1 MNSLK
6 LTFLSLIFLLFA
18 GTVSAQLGV
27 RAGIAIS
34 DQHIDPDDNVETSS
48 LLGFSA
54 GIMVEINV
62 TGRFALQP
70 ELLFVQKGAY
80 KDEFLPI
87 QEVRWQAD
95 FKQNS
100 LMLAVMTRYDIVQ
113 FGESGGLYLGLS
125 PFFSYG
131 MDVLVEGETITPTT
145 SREIDD
151 SVKNR
156 DVQWRRA
163 DYGIGACLGV
173 RFGNFVIDARY
184 NYGLANIER
193 VDDDNVTINSR
204 SILLGVG
211 YYF

>member
-6 LTFLSLIFLLFA
+6 LTFFSLIFFLVA

-27 RAGIAIS
+27 RAGIALS

-62 TGRFALQP
+62 TDRFALQP
-70 ELLFVQKGAY
+70 ELLFVQNGVY

-100 LMLAVMTRYDIVQ
+100 LLLAVMTRYDIVRL
-113 FGESGGLYLGLS
+113 GESGGLYLGLS

-131 MDVLVEGETITPTT
+131 MDVLVEGETITP
-145 SREIDD
+145 SASVEIDA

-156 DVQWRRA
+156 NIGWRRA
-163 DYGIGACLGV
+163 DYGVGAGLGV
-173 RFGNFVIDARY
+173 RFGNFVLDARY
-184 NYGLANIER
+184 NYGLANLER
-193 VDDDNVTINSR
+193 FDDDVTINSR
-204 SILLGVG
+204 SILLGLG